1 MWLLKPGMMKVSLR
15 VQIAS
20 VWQFSPAVGKQ
31 NPYGKLNTAGEGIPG
46 VEASDPGG
54 VQKKRSFGLERDD
67 VVQKPSYC
75 SGLAQQRELLGARG
89 DVTRVTWSK
98 IQGGRWEKR
107 ASSQSFLCWGQNRRS
122 RARAMVGEKWYKRW

>member
-54 VQKKRSFGLERDD
+54 VQKKRSFGLEEDD

-75 SGLAQQRELLGARG
+75 SGLAQQRGLLGARG

-107 ASSQSFLCWGQNRRS
+107 ASSQFLSVLGAGQEEQSKSN
-122 RARAMVGEKWYKRW
+122 GEGEVV

>member
-20 VWQFSPAVGKQ
+20 VWQFSPVGKQ

-54 VQKKRSFGLERDD
+54 VQKKRSFGLGWMG

-75 SGLAQQRELLGARG
+75 SGLAQQRELLG
-89 DVTRVTWSK
+89 
-98 IQGGRWEKR
+98 
-107 ASSQSFLCWGQNRRS
+107 
-122 RARAMVGEKWYKRW
+122 GER